1 MAEAAVTT
9 EPKRGSWRQ
18 PAFAL
23 AAFLLLPLIPIL
35 RSIVPI
41 EQTLMLVVPAVAIC
55 ALVGWKLGGR
65 AALALIWLVL
75 AAWML
80 LQHAGPAGTPYDKMA
95 RGWVLLLAAS
105 FGAVTLWSAA
115 TPFFVRAMAAIGLAA
130 SIGFGIALASP
141 GGVDRVKHAA
151 GDELTRRSGES
162 IEALHQL
169 ASSPTWLGWSSKS
182 PSLDEVAERSEAQ
195 LRAVPEHAANL
206 LPALLALESLA
217 ALAIAWALYHK
228 LSPVRVGPPLGPLKE
243 FRFNDQLVW
252 GLAVGATLC
261 LLPAFVEG
269 KTAGLNL
276 LLFFG
281 ALYLTR
287 GLGVMAW
294 MSRGKLLI
302 IVVVV
307 MALLAPPILGA
318 LAIGLGLG
326 DTWLDWRRRVRT
338 T

>member
-1 MAEAAVTT
+1 MTEAATT
-9 EPKRGSWRQ
+9 ERKRGSWRQ
-18 PAFAL
+18 LAFAL
-23 AAFLLLPLIPIL
+23 AAFLLLPLIPIV

-41 EQTLMLVVPAVAIC
+41 EQTLLLIVPAVAVC
-55 ALVGWKLGGR
+55 ALLGWKLGGR
-65 AALALIWLVL
+65 AALAFIWLLL
-75 AAWML
+75 AVWML
-80 LQHAGPAGTPYDKMA
+80 LQHAGPAGTPYDMMA
-95 RGWVLLLAAS
+95 RGWVMLLVAS
-105 FGAVTLWSAA
+105 FGAVSLWSTA
-115 TPFFVRAMAAIGLAA
+115 TPFFVRAMAAIGLAVGVA
-130 SIGFGIALASP
+130 FGIALSSP
-141 GGVDRVKHAA
+141 GGVDKVKHAV

-169 ASSPTWLGWSSKS
+169 ASTPTWIGWSEKS

-217 ALAIAWALYHK
+217 GLAIAWALYHR
-228 LSPVRVGPPLGPLKE
+228 LSPVQVGPQLGPLKE

-261 LLPAFVEG
+261 LLPSFVEG
-269 KTAGLNL
+269 KNAGLNL

-281 ALYLTR
+281 ALYLAR

-294 MSRGKLLI
+294 MSRGKVLFA
-302 IVVVV
+302 VVIL
-307 MALLAPPILGA
+307 MAFLAPPILGV
-318 LAIGLGLG
+318 LAIALGLG

>member
-1 MAEAAVTT
+1 MT
-9 EPKRGSWRQ
+9 EPATPERKKGSWRQ
-18 PAFAL
+18 PALAL
-23 AAFLLLPLIPIL
+23 AAFLLLPLIPII

-41 EQTLMLVVPAVAIC
+41 EQTLMLVVPVVAIC

-65 AALALIWLVL
+65 AALAAIWFAL

-80 LQHAGPAGTPYDKMA
+80 IQSAGPAGTPYDKMA

-105 FGAVTLWSAA
+105 FGVVTLWSVA
-115 TPFFVRAMAAIGLAA
+115 TPFFVRAMAAIALAA
-130 SIGFGIALASP
+130 AVGFSIALASP
-141 GGVDRVKHAA
+141 GGIDRVKHAA

-169 ASSPTWLGWSSKS
+169 SATPTWVGWSSKS

-195 LRAVPEHAANL
+195 LRAVPEYAANL

-217 ALAIAWALYHK
+217 ALAIAWALYHR
-228 LSPVRVGPPLGPLKE
+228 LSPVAVGPPLGPLRE

-261 LLPAFVEG
+261 LLPSFVEG
-269 KTAGLNL
+269 KVAGLNL

-294 MSRGKLLI
+294 MSRGRILL
-302 IVVVV
+302 VVVV
-307 MALLAPPILGA
+307 IMAVLAPPILGA

-326 DTWLDWRRRVRT
+326 DTWLDWRRKVRT

>member
-1 MAEAAVTT
+1 MTAAVPINQ
-9 EPKRGSWRQ
+9 EQGSWRQ
-18 PAFAL
+18 LGFGL
-23 AAFLLLPLIPIL
+23 AAFLLLPVIPIV
-35 RSIVPI
+35 RSIIPI
-41 EQTLMLVVPAVAIC
+41 EQTLLLTVAGVAVC
-55 ALVGWKLGGR
+55 ALVSWKLGGR
-65 AALALIWLVL
+65 AALALIWLAL

-80 LQHAGPAGTPYDKMA
+80 VQHAGPAGTPYDWMA

-105 FGAVTLWSAA
+105 FGAVSLWSTA
-115 TPFFVRAMAAIGLAA
+115 TAFFVRSLAAIGLAA
-130 SIGFGIALASP
+130 AIGFTIALASP
-141 GGVDRVKHAA
+141 GGVSRVKHAV

-162 IEALHQL
+162 IESLHQVTGT
-169 ASSPTWLGWSSKS
+169 ARWAAWASKS
-182 PSLDEVAERSEAQ
+182 AMLDEVAERSENE
-195 LRAVPEHAANL
+195 LRAAPEHAANL

-217 ALAIAWALYHK
+217 ALGLAWALYHR

-252 GLAVGATLC
+252 GLAVGGTLY
-261 LLPAFVEG
+261 LLPPFVEG
-269 KTAGLNL
+269 KNAGLNF

-294 MSRGKLLI
+294 MSRGRMLFVA
-302 IVVVV
+302 VVL
-307 MALLAPPILGA
+307 MALLAPPILGV

-326 DTWLDWRRRVRT
+326 DTWLDWRRRART

>member
-1 MAEAAVTT
+1 MTEPVTT
-9 EPKRGSWRQ
+9 ERKQGSWRQ
-18 PAFAL
+18 LALAL
-23 AAFLLLPLIPIL
+23 AAFLLLPLIPIV

-41 EQTLMLVVPAVAIC
+41 EQTLMLVVPVVAIC

-65 AALALIWLVL
+65 AALAAIWIAL

-80 LQHAGPAGTPYDKMA
+80 LQSAGPAGSPYDKMA

-105 FGAVTLWSAA
+105 FGVVTLWSVA

-130 SIGFGIALASP
+130 AVGFSIALASP
-141 GGVDRVKHAA
+141 GGIDRVKHAA

-162 IEALHQL
+162 IDALNQL
-169 ASSPTWLGWSSKS
+169 SGSPTWLEWSSKS

-195 LRAVPEHAANL
+195 LRAVPEYAASL

-217 ALAIAWALYHK
+217 ALAIAWALYHR

-261 LLPAFVEG
+261 LLPSFVEG
-269 KTAGLNL
+269 KVAGLNL

-294 MSRGKLLI
+294 MSRGRVLL
-302 IVVVV
+302 IVVVL
-307 MALLAPPILGA
+307 MAVLAPPILGA

-326 DTWLDWRRRVRT
+326 DTWLDWRRKVRT

>member
-1 MAEAAVTT
+1 MTEAATT
-9 EPKRGSWRQ
+9 ERTPGSWRQ
-18 PAFAL
+18 LALAL
-23 AAFLLLPLIPIL
+23 AAFLLLPLIPIV

-41 EQTLMLVVPAVAIC
+41 EQTLMLIVPVVAIC
-55 ALVGWKLGGR
+55 ALFGWKLGGR
-65 AALALIWLVL
+65 PGLAAIWLALAV
-75 AAWML
+75 WML
-80 LQHAGPAGTPYDKMA
+80 AQHAGPPGTPYDMMA

-105 FGAVTLWSAA
+105 FGVVTLWSAA
-115 TPFFVRAMAAIGLAA
+115 TPFFVRAMAAIAIAA
-130 SIGFGIALASP
+130 AVAFSIALASP
-141 GGVDRVKHAA
+141 GGIDRVKHAA

-162 IEALHQL
+162 IEALQQL
-169 ASSPTWLGWSSKS
+169 SASPTWVGWSAKS

-195 LRAVPEHAANL
+195 LRAVPEHAASL

-217 ALAIAWALYHK
+217 ALAIAWALYHR

-261 LLPAFVEG
+261 LLPPFVEG
-269 KTAGLNL
+269 KVAGLNL

-294 MSRGKLLI
+294 MSRGRILL
-302 IVVVV
+302 VVVV
-307 MALLAPPILGA
+307 LMALLAPPILGA

-326 DTWLDWRRRVRT
+326 DTWLDWRRKVRT

>member
-1 MAEAAVTT
+1 MTEVATT
-9 EPKRGSWRQ
+9 ERKRGSWRQ
-18 PAFAL
+18 LAFSL
-23 AAFLLLPLIPIL
+23 AAFLLLPLIPIV

-41 EQTLMLVVPAVAIC
+41 EQTLLLVVPAVAIC
-55 ALVGWKLGGR
+55 ALLGWKLGGK
-65 AALALIWLVL
+65 AALAFIWLLL
-75 AAWML
+75 AVWML
-80 LQHAGPAGTPYDKMA
+80 LQHAGPAGTPYDMMA
-95 RGWVLLLAAS
+95 RGWVMLLVAS
-105 FGAVTLWSAA
+105 FGAVSLWSAA
-115 TPFFVRAMAAIGLAA
+115 TPFFVRAMAAIGLAVGVA
-130 SIGFGIALASP
+130 FGIALASP
-141 GGVDRVKHAA
+141 GGVDRVKHAV

-169 ASSPTWLGWSSKS
+169 AASPTWIGWSKKS
-182 PSLDEVAERSEAQ
+182 PSLDEVAERSESQ

-217 ALAIAWALYHK
+217 GLAIAWALYHR
-228 LSPVRVGPPLGPLKE
+228 LSPVPVGPQLGPLKE

-261 LLPAFVEG
+261 LLPSFVEG
-269 KTAGLNL
+269 KNAGLNL

-281 ALYLTR
+281 ALYLAR

-294 MSRGKLLI
+294 MSRGKVLF
-302 IVVVV
+302 VVVIL
-307 MALLAPPILGA
+307 MAFLAPPILGV
-318 LAIGLGLG
+318 LAIALGLG

>member
-1 MAEAAVTT
+1 MTEAATT
-9 EPKRGSWRQ
+9 ERKRGSWRQ
-18 PAFAL
+18 LAFAL
-23 AAFLLLPLIPIL
+23 AAFLLLPLIPIV

-41 EQTLMLVVPAVAIC
+41 EQTLLLIVPAVAIC
-55 ALVGWKLGGR
+55 ALLGWKLGGR
-65 AALALIWLVL
+65 AGLAFIWLLL
-75 AAWML
+75 AVWML
-80 LQHAGPAGTPYDKMA
+80 LQHAGPAGTPYDMMA
-95 RGWVLLLAAS
+95 RGWVMLLVAS
-105 FGAVTLWSAA
+105 FGAVSLWSAA
-115 TPFFVRAMAAIGLAA
+115 TPFFVRAMAAIGLAVGVA
-130 SIGFGIALASP
+130 FGIALASP
-141 GGVDRVKHAA
+141 GGVDRVKHAV

-169 ASSPTWLGWSSKS
+169 VAGPTWIGWSKKS
-182 PSLDEVAERSEAQ
+182 PSLDEVAERSEMQ

-217 ALAIAWALYHK
+217 GLAIAWALYHR
-228 LSPVRVGPPLGPLKE
+228 LSAVPVGPQLGPLKE

-261 LLPAFVEG
+261 LLPSFVEG
-269 KTAGLNL
+269 KNAGLNL

-281 ALYLTR
+281 ALYLAR

-294 MSRGKLLI
+294 MSSGKVLFA
-302 IVVVV
+302 VVIL
-307 MALLAPPILGA
+307 MAFLVPPILGV
-318 LAIGLGLG
+318 LAIALGLG

>member
-1 MAEAAVTT
+1 MTEAAVTT

-18 PAFAL
+18 LAFAL

-41 EQTLMLVVPAVAIC
+41 EQTLLLIVPGVAIC
-55 ALVGWKLGGR
+55 SLLGWKLGGR
-65 AALALIWLVL
+65 AALAFIWVVL
-75 AAWML
+75 SVWML

-95 RGWVLLLAAS
+95 RGWVMLLVAS
-105 FGAVTLWSAA
+105 FGAVSLWSAA
-115 TPFFVRAMAAIGLAA
+115 TPFFVRALAAIGLAA
-130 SIGFGIALASP
+130 GIGFAIALSSP
-141 GGVDRVKHAA
+141 GGVDRVKHAV

-169 ASSPTWLGWSSKS
+169 AESPTWVGWSKKS
-182 PSLDEVAERSEAQ
+182 PSLDEVADRSEAQ
-195 LRAVPEHAANL
+195 LRAVPEYAANL
-206 LPALLALESLA
+206 LPALLALESLG
-217 ALAIAWALYHK
+217 ALALAWALYHR
-228 LSPVRVGPPLGPLKE
+228 LSPVPVGPPLGPFKE

-261 LLPAFVEG
+261 LLPSFVEG
-269 KTAGLNL
+269 KNAGLNL

-281 ALYLTR
+281 GLYLTR

-294 MSRGKLLI
+294 MSRGRILF
-302 IVVVV
+302 IVVVL
-307 MALLAPPILGA
+307 MAFLAPPILGV

>member
-1 MAEAAVTT
+1 MTAAV
-9 EPKRGSWRQ
+9 PVGQKQGSWRQ
-18 PAFAL
+18 LGFGV
-23 AAFLLLPLIPIL
+23 AAFLLFPLIPIV

-41 EQTLMLVVPAVAIC
+41 EQTLMLIVPAVAVC

-65 AALALIWLVL
+65 AALAVVWLVL
-75 AAWML
+75 AVWIL
-80 LQHAGPAGTPYDKMA
+80 LQHAGPAGSSYDRMA
-95 RGWVLLLAAS
+95 RGWTLLLAAS
-105 FGAVTLWSAA
+105 FGAVSLLSGA
-115 TPFFVRAMAAIGLAA
+115 TAFFVRALGAIGLAA
-130 SIGFGIALASP
+130 VVGFSIALASP
-141 GGVDRVKHAA
+141 GGVARVSHAV
-151 GDELTRRSGES
+151 GDELTRRSAES

-169 ASSPTWLGWSSKS
+169 SETPTWVGWARKS
-182 PSLDEVAERSEAQ
+182 PGLDDVAERSEAQ

-217 ALAIAWALYHK
+217 ALAIAWALYHR
-228 LSPVRVGPPLGPLKE
+228 LSPVQVGPELGPFKD

-261 LLPAFVEG
+261 LLPSFVDG
-269 KTAGLNL
+269 KVAGLNL

-281 ALYLTR
+281 TLYLTR

-294 MSRGKLLI
+294 MSRGRILLA
-302 IVVVV
+302 VVIV
-307 MALLAPPILGA
+307 MAIIAPPILGA

-326 DTWLDWRRRVRT
+326 DTWLDLRRRART

>member
-1 MAEAAVTT
+1 MTEAATT
-9 EPKRGSWRQ
+9 ERKRGSWRQ
-18 PAFAL
+18 LAFSL
-23 AAFLLLPLIPIL
+23 AAFLLLPLIPIV

-41 EQTLMLVVPAVAIC
+41 EQTLLLVVPAVAIC
-55 ALVGWKLGGR
+55 SLLGWKLGGK
-65 AALALIWLVL
+65 AALAFIWLLL
-75 AAWML
+75 AVWML
-80 LQHAGPAGTPYDKMA
+80 VQHAGPAGTPYDMMA
-95 RGWVLLLAAS
+95 RGWVMLLVAS
-105 FGAVTLWSAA
+105 FGAVSLWSAA
-115 TPFFVRAMAAIGLAA
+115 TPFFVRAMAAIGLAVGVA
-130 SIGFGIALASP
+130 FGIALASP
-141 GGVDRVKHAA
+141 GGVDRVKHAV

-169 ASSPTWLGWSSKS
+169 AASPTWIGWSKKS
-182 PSLDEVAERSEAQ
+182 PSLDEVAERSESQ

-217 ALAIAWALYHK
+217 GLAIAWALYHR
-228 LSPVRVGPPLGPLKE
+228 LSPVPVGPQLGPLKE

-261 LLPAFVEG
+261 LLPSFVEG
-269 KTAGLNL
+269 KNAGLNL

-281 ALYLTR
+281 ALYLAR

-294 MSRGKLLI
+294 MSRGKVLF
-302 IVVVV
+302 VVVIL
-307 MALLAPPILGA
+307 MAFLAPPILGV
-318 LAIGLGLG
+318 LAIALGLG

>member
-1 MAEAAVTT
+1 MPEAAITT
-9 EPKRGSWRQ
+9 EPTRKSWRQ
-18 PAFAL
+18 LALAL
-23 AAFLLLPLIPIL
+23 AAFLLLPLIPIV
-35 RSIVPI
+35 RSIIPI
-41 EQTLMLVVPAVAIC
+41 EQTLLLVVPAVAIC

-65 AALALIWLVL
+65 AALAFIWLVL
-75 AAWML
+75 SAWML
-80 LQHAGPAGTPYDKMA
+80 IQHAGPAGTPYDKMA
-95 RGWVLLLAAS
+95 RGWVLMLAAS
-105 FGAVTLWSAA
+105 FVAVTLWSAA

-130 SIGFGIALASP
+130 AVGFVIALSSP
-141 GGVDRVKHAA
+141 GGIDRVKHAV

-169 ASSPTWLGWSSKS
+169 SATPTWLGWSARSS
-182 PSLDEVAERSEAQ
+182 SLDEVAERSEAQ

-206 LPALLALESLA
+206 MPALLALESLA

-228 LSPVRVGPPLGPLKE
+228 LSPVPVGPLLGPLKE

-261 LLPAFVEG
+261 LPSFG
-269 KTAGLNL
+269 DGRTAGLNL

-281 ALYLTR
+281 ALYLMR

-294 MSRGKLLI
+294 MSRGKILV
-302 IVVVV
+302 IVVVL

>member
-1 MAEAAVTT
+1 MTTAVTT
-9 EPKRGSWRQ
+9 EQKPGSWRQ
-18 PAFAL
+18 LGFGL
-23 AAFLLLPLIPIL
+23 AAFLLLPLIPIV

-41 EQTLMLVVPAVAIC
+41 EQTLLLLVPGVAVC
-55 ALVGWKLGGR
+55 ALVGWRLGGR
-65 AALALIWLVL
+65 AGLAAVWLLLALWMVL
-75 AAWML
+75 
-80 LQHAGPAGTPYDKMA
+80 QNAGPAGTPYDRMA
-95 RGWVLLLAAS
+95 RGWTLLLAAS
-105 FGAVTLWSAA
+105 FGAISLASGAM
-115 TPFFVRAMAAIGLAA
+115 PFFVRALGAISIAAAV
-130 SIGFGIALASP
+130 GFAIALSSP
-141 GGVDRVKHAA
+141 GGIDRVRHAV

-169 ASSPTWLGWSSKS
+169 SESPTWAGWARKS

-195 LRAVPEHAANL
+195 LRAVPAHAANL

-217 ALAIAWALYHK
+217 ALAIAWALYHR
-228 LSPVRVGPPLGPLKE
+228 LSPVRIGPELGPLKE

-252 GLAVGATLC
+252 GLAVGAILC

-269 KTAGLNL
+269 RVAGLNL

-294 MSRGKLLI
+294 MSRGRVLL
-302 IVVVV
+302 IVVVI
-307 MALLAPPILGA
+307 MALVAPPILGA
-318 LAIGLGLG
+318 LAIALGLG

>member
-1 MAEAAVTT
+1 MTEEATS
-9 EPKRGSWRQ
+9 ERKQGSWRQ
-18 PAFAL
+18 LALAL
-23 AAFLLLPLIPIL
+23 AAFLLLPLIPIV

-41 EQTLMLVVPAVAIC
+41 EQTLMLVVPIVAIC
-55 ALVGWKLGGR
+55 ALVGWMLGGR
-65 AALALIWLVL
+65 AALAAIWLGL

-80 LQHAGPAGTPYDKMA
+80 IQSAGPAGTPYDKMA
-95 RGWVLLLAAS
+95 RGWILLLAAS

-130 SIGFGIALASP
+130 AIGFSIALASP
-141 GGVDRVKHAA
+141 GGIDRVKHAA

-162 IEALHQL
+162 IEALRQL
-169 ASSPTWLGWSSKS
+169 SSTPTWAGWASKS
-182 PSLDEVAERSEAQ
+182 PSLDDVAERSEAQ

-206 LPALLALESLA
+206 LPALLALQSLA
-217 ALAIAWALYHK
+217 ALAIAWALYHR
-228 LSPVRVGPPLGPLKE
+228 LSPVRVGPALGPLKE

-252 GLAVGATLC
+252 GLAVGATLF
-261 LLPAFVEG
+261 LLPSFVEG
-269 KTAGLNL
+269 KVAGLNL

-294 MSRGKLLI
+294 MSRGRVLL
-302 IVVVV
+302 VVVV
-307 MALLAPPILGA
+307 LMAVLAPPILGA

>member
-1 MAEAAVTT
+1 MTAAVPA
-9 EPKRGSWRQ
+9 EQKQGSWRQ
-18 PAFAL
+18 LGFGL
-23 AAFLLLPLIPIL
+23 AAFLLLPLIPVV

-41 EQTLMLVVPAVAIC
+41 EQTLLLIVPAVAVC

-65 AALALIWLVL
+65 AALAVIWLVL
-75 AAWML
+75 AVWIL
-80 LQHAGPAGTPYDKMA
+80 LQHAGPAGSPYDRMA
-95 RGWVLLLAAS
+95 RGWTLLLAAS
-105 FGAVTLWSAA
+105 FGAVSLLSGT
-115 TPFFVRAMAAIGLAA
+115 TPFFVRALGAIGLAA
-130 SIGFGIALASP
+130 GVGFSIALASP
-141 GGVDRVKHAA
+141 GGVARIRHAV

-169 ASSPTWLGWSSKS
+169 SASPTWIDWAKKS
-182 PSLDEVAERSEAQ
+182 PSLDEVAERSASQ

-217 ALAIAWALYHK
+217 ALTIAWALYHR
-228 LSPVRVGPPLGPLKE
+228 LSPVPVGPELGPFKD

-261 LLPAFVEG
+261 LLPSFVEG
-269 KTAGLNL
+269 KVAGLNL

-294 MSRGKLLI
+294 MSRGKVLM
-302 IVVVV
+302 VAAVV
-307 MALLAPPILGA
+307 MALLAPQILGA

-326 DTWLDWRRRVRT
+326 DTWLDWRRRART

>member
-1 MAEAAVTT
+1 MT
-9 EPKRGSWRQ
+9 EPAATEQKKGSWRQ
-18 PAFAL
+18 LALAL
-23 AAFLLLPLIPIL
+23 AAFLLLPLIPIV

-41 EQTLMLVVPAVAIC
+41 EQTLMLVVPVVAIC

-65 AALALIWLVL
+65 AALAAIWLVL

-80 LQHAGPAGTPYDKMA
+80 IQSAGPAGTPYDKMA

-105 FGAVTLWSAA
+105 FGAVTLWSVA

-130 SIGFGIALASP
+130 AVGFSIAVASP
-141 GGVDRVKHAA
+141 GGIDRVKHAA

-169 ASSPTWLGWSSKS
+169 SASPTWIGWSSKS

-195 LRAVPEHAANL
+195 LRAVPEYAANL

-217 ALAIAWALYHK
+217 ALAIAWGLYHR
-228 LSPVRVGPPLGPLKE
+228 LSPVAVGPPLGPLKE

-252 GLAVGATLC
+252 GLAVGATLF
-261 LLPAFVEG
+261 LLPSFVEA
-269 KTAGLNL
+269 KVAGLNL

-294 MSRGKLLI
+294 MSRGRILL
-302 IVVVV
+302 VVVV
-307 MALLAPPILGA
+307 LMAVLAPPILGA

-326 DTWLDWRRRVRT
+326 DTWLDWRRKVRT